1 MIALWFS
8 CLRQEQKPSRATIDL
23 CRTTFFPESIFTTRP
38 NTPPGGYLSPC
49 CLDANDCMSGFE
61 IGLSDSPLQRHRLER
76 LETGQRSFKQAVEE
90 LQSLASGLKSQ
101 ITARTQHRKQEQRV
115 LLVWQESSVR
125 RLDLDSR
132 LQLGK
137 DDMKAFL
144 DGST

>member
-1 MIALWFS
+1 
-8 CLRQEQKPSRATIDL
+8 
-23 CRTTFFPESIFTTRP
+23 
-38 NTPPGGYLSPC
+38 
-49 CLDANDCMSGFE
+49 MSGFE
-61 IGLSDSPLQRHRLER
+61 IVLSDSPLQRHRLEK

-90 LQSLASGLKSQ
+90 LQSLASSLKSQ
-101 ITARTQHRKQEQRV
+101 ITARTQYRKQEQRV